1 MKKVNLLEDSIGALA
16 VRYMIPSVLGM
27 LGLSMCIFF
36 DTMFIGRGIGN
47 LGLAALN
54 VGVPMYSIFNS
65 IGLIFG
71 VGGAT
76 ALSISIGKGRLNSA
90 NSIFTF
96 SVISSFISGAILSVF
111 GMVFLEQLSLFL
123 GASQETLP
131 LVKEYLSAIL
141 SFGIAFIV
149 IQTLSVFVRNDNN
162 PKLVMWAVICANLTN
177 IILDYVLI
185 FPLNKGMRGAA
196 LATSI
201 AQLVGVSILLLHF
214 IFKKNSIHLHIS
226 QYKKSLR
233 YAKRVILNGIPSLV
247 NEMSAGV
254 VIFIFNIVLIKI
266 GGVEAVSA
274 YSIISN
280 VALICTAIFNGI
292 SQGIQPII
300 SMNYGAKKID
310 RVISAFKLAR
320 KISFVSGVIFF
331 IIGVSNPEF
340 IARIFSSNIEG
351 ILDITCS
358 GIRIYFLSF
367 IVMGVNIVS
376 IGFMQS
382 IERSKVSTIISL
394 IRGFILISIVIV
406 IMSYIMGLTGA
417 WLTVPIVESI
427 TLIYTIIIIKG
438 DKSIYLQK

>member
-1 MKKVNLLEDSIGALA
+1 MSSK
-16 VRYMIPSVLGM
+16 
-27 LGLSMCIFF
+27 
-36 DTMFIGRGIGN
+36 
-47 LGLAALN
+47 
-54 VGVPMYSIFNS
+54 VPMQMRPGTGPHQLHRKKAEKIKDIKGTMKRLLGYLIEKKFNIF
-65 IGLIFG
+65 IVFVLCFI
-71 VGGAT
+71 T
-76 ALSISIGKGRLNSA
+76 TLISI
-90 NSIFTF
+90 
-96 SVISSFISGAILSVF
+96 
-111 GMVFLEQLSLFL
+111 L
-123 GASQETLP
+123 GT
-131 LVKEYLSAIL
+131 
-141 SFGIAFIV
+141 
-149 IQTLSVFVRNDNN
+149 R
-162 PKLVMWAVICANLTN
+162 
-177 IILDYVLI
+177 
-185 FPLNKGMRGAA
+185 
-196 LATSI
+196 
-201 AQLVGVSILLLHF
+201 
-214 IFKKNSIHLHIS
+214 
-226 QYKKSLR
+226 
-233 YAKRVILNGIPSLV
+233 LNGIPSLV

-254 VIFIFNIVLIKI
+254 VIFIFNIVLVKI

-320 KISFVSGVIFF
+320 KISFVSGVVFF

-427 TLIYTIIIIKG
+427 TLIYTIIIIKR

>member
-1 MKKVNLLEDSIGALA
+1 
-16 VRYMIPSVLGM
+16 
-27 LGLSMCIFF
+27 
-36 DTMFIGRGIGN
+36 
-47 LGLAALN
+47 
-54 VGVPMYSIFNS
+54 
-65 IGLIFG
+65 
-71 VGGAT
+71 
-76 ALSISIGKGRLNSA
+76 
-90 NSIFTF
+90 
-96 SVISSFISGAILSVF
+96 
-111 GMVFLEQLSLFL
+111 
-123 GASQETLP
+123 
-131 LVKEYLSAIL
+131 
-141 SFGIAFIV
+141 
-149 IQTLSVFVRNDNN
+149 
-162 PKLVMWAVICANLTN
+162 
-177 IILDYVLI
+177 
-185 FPLNKGMRGAA
+185 
-196 LATSI
+196 
-201 AQLVGVSILLLHF
+201 
-214 IFKKNSIHLHIS
+214 
-226 QYKKSLR
+226 
-233 YAKRVILNGIPSLV
+233 
-247 NEMSAGV
+247 MSAGV
-254 VIFIFNIVLIKI
+254 VIFIFNIVLVKI

-320 KISFVSGVIFF
+320 RISFVSGVVFF

-394 IRGFILISIVIV
+394 IRGFVLISIVIV

-427 TLIYTIIIIKG
+427 TFIYTIIITKR

>member
-1 MKKVNLLEDSIGALA
+1 MMATGGSAIVAKFMGEAKDKEARESFTLITITSIIFGLIIAIFSLIFIKQIIYLLGSTDSL
-16 VRYMIPSVLGM
+16 YENSHTYLFTM
-27 LGLSMCIFF
+27 LLFTPVIILKMLF
-36 DTMFIGRGIGN
+36 DYFLITAGNPN
-47 LGLAALN
+47 LGL
-54 VGVPMYSIFNS
+54 
-65 IGLIFG
+65 
-71 VGGAT
+71 
-76 ALSISIGKGRLNSA
+76 
-90 NSIFTF
+90 
-96 SVISSFISGAILSVF
+96 
-111 GMVFLEQLSLFL
+111 
-123 GASQETLP
+123 
-131 LVKEYLSAIL
+131 LSAII
-141 SFGIAFIV
+141 GGV
-149 IQTLSVFVRNDNN
+149 
-162 PKLVMWAVICANLTN
+162 TN

-214 IFKKNSIHLHIS
+214 IFKKNSIHLYIS

-233 YAKRVILNGIPSLV
+233 YAKRIILNGIPSLV
-247 NEMSAGV
+247 NEISAGV
-254 VIFIFNIVLIKI
+254 VIFIFNIVLVKI

-320 KISFVSGVIFF
+320 KISFVSGVVFF

-427 TLIYTIIIIKG
+427 TLIYTIIIIKR